1 MNNPSGKS
9 AVQLPRLAVGID
21 LVQISQVASSLDRL
35 GDAYMTRIFTSDEIA
50 YCSTSPAMAPSRF
63 AARFAAKEA
72 TLKALRLE
80 DQGVDMRSIEVR
92 QMPGGWSEIALSGRA
107 QELASTAGWSSWSV
121 SLSHEGDYA
130 TAVVTAIIAPTHN
143 P

>member
-1 MNNPSGKS
+1 MSNAKPGLS
-9 AVQLPRLAVGID
+9 LPTVAVGID

-35 GDAYMTRIFTSDEIA
+35 GDAYMNRIFTVDEIA

-80 DQGVDMRSIEVR
+80 DQGVDMRTIEVR

-107 QELASTAGWSSWSV
+107 HELAKSSGWSSWSV

-130 TAVVTAIIAPTHN
+130 TAVVAAVIEPNAA
-143 P
+143 